1 MPPMAL
7 EPPLMPQL
15 AKSQKVLPEGPGWV
29 YEPKWDG
36 FRVIVFKTGD
46 SVFLQSRNNRG
57 LNRYFPEV
65 VSQVAALA
73 ENRLVVDAEIVVFS
87 GHKQRFDLLSQ
98 RVHPAESRVR
108 KLSTETPAT
117 LIAFDLLENDEG
129 SFLGE
134 PFHARRKR
142 LEQTLESHWLTPSS
156 SEPSVARSWLSPGYE
171 GVIAKQAD
179 APYKPGERVGMVK
192 VKRLRTADTVVVGL
206 RLAKDSSG
214 LGSLILALYDDRGE
228 LSVVGHSSG
237 FNKKLKRDLLA
248 AVEPYRTHETHTPEP
263 SRFSQLQS
271 PWEKLEPTLV
281 CEVSFDH
288 VSEGRIRHGASFMRF
303 RDDKDPS
310 ECGMEQLDG

>member
-1 MPPMAL
+1 MAL

-15 AKSQKVLPEGPGWV
+15 AKSEKVLPEGPGWV

-57 LNRYFPEV
+57 LNRYFPEL
-65 VSQVAALA
+65 VSQIAALS
-73 ENRLVVDAEIVVFS
+73 ENHLVLDAEIVVFS
-87 GHKQRFDLLSQ
+87 QQKQRFDLLSQ

-108 KLSTETPAT
+108 KLSAETPAT

-129 SFLGE
+129 SFMNE
-134 PFHARRKR
+134 PFYVRRER

-156 SEPSVARSWLSPGYE
+156 SEPSTARSWLSPGYE

-192 VKRLRTADTVVVGL
+192 VKRLRTADAVVVGL

-237 FNKKLKRDLLA
+237 FNRKLKRDLLD
-248 AVEPYRTHETHTPEP
+248 AVEPYRTHETYTPEP

-271 PWEKLEPTLV
+271 PWEKLDPTPV

-288 VSEGRIRHGASFMRF
+288 VSEGRIRHGASFLRF

-310 ECGMEQLDG
+310 ECGLEQLNG